1 MDFHHRQRKAD
12 RARQRC
18 LACGGCAARRVRE
31 GGAGIH
37 QCANQISAALKTMK
51 RKHKP
56 IPASILRL
64 KGRMIFVAAL
74 LAVFASAP
82 ALAQTYPTKPVRIIV
97 GYPAGGPTDMIART
111 V

>member
-1 MDFHHRQRKAD
+1 
-12 RARQRC
+12 
-18 LACGGCAARRVRE
+18 
-31 GGAGIH
+31 
-37 QCANQISAALKTMK
+37 MK

-111 V
+111 VAQKLSPALGQQVIVDNNAAQIIAPDLTMRIDEFQRRFRAHVG